1 MNSFLELKC
10 FCHNGCPRDHI
21 TLMCFSFFFWE
32 KQKHVMLSENYTKST
47 WMWSD
52 SWDTWTKKGC
62 NGVTKPANKGDHR
75 GLSAFL
81 KAPPTRHHPPFKS
94 ISSPSICFL
103 PIGSFPHYSLV
114 PITFLINLIPFIFF
128 FVIFHNPFSISE
140 FHVNPNPWLCDNLII
155 FPFLIHVSLLK

>member
-1 MNSFLELKC
+1 MLLPQWMSTWSY
-10 FCHNGCPRDHI
+10 HI
-21 TLMCFSFFFWE
+21 NVLFFFWE

-81 KAPPTRHHPPFKS
+81 KPPPTRHHPPFKS
-94 ISSPSICFL
+94 IS
-103 PIGSFPHYSLV
+103 
-114 PITFLINLIPFIFF
+114 ITFHLLPSHWLLSPLFISPNHISNQPHPLHFF
-128 FVIFHNPFSISE
+128 LSYSITLSQ
-140 FHVNPNPWLCDNLII
+140 
-155 FPFLIHVSLLK
+155 FLNFT